1 MSNILIIGA
10 TSAIAQATAR
20 LYAESG
26 NKFFL
31 IALEDNL
38 LRSVADDLSVRGVGG
53 VEYRT
58 LDVLDYDKH
67 EEVINAAWDN
77 LGEVDIVL
85 IAHGV
90 LGKQSEDEK
99 DFKKTKFILDI
110 NFTSCISLLT
120 IMAEKFENQGK
131 GSIAVISSVAGDRG
145 RKNNYVYGASKGGLS
160 IFLDGLRAR
169 LAQSNVNVVT
179 IKPGFVDTPMTQEF
193 KKGLLWSKPETI
205 AKCIKSAIDKGKGVA
220 YVPKFWYLIM
230 FIIRHIPEIIFKKM
244 NF

>member
-10 TSAIAQATAR
+10 TSAIAQATVR
-20 LYAESG
+20 LYARPE
-26 NKFFL
+26 NNIFL
-31 IALEDNL
+31 VALENDL
-38 LRSVADDLSVRGVGG
+38 LRTVADDLSVRGAGA

-67 EEVINAAWDN
+67 DEVINEVWEKM
-77 LGEVDIVL
+77 GEVDIVL

-90 LGKQSEDEK
+90 LGKQSEDEN
-99 DFKKTKFILDI
+99 DFKKTEFVLNI
-110 NFTSCISLLT
+110 NFMSCVSLLT
-120 IMAEKFENQGK
+120 IMAGKFEKQGK

-169 LAQSNVNVVT
+169 LAQSNVNVIT

-193 KKGLLWSKPETI
+193 EKGLLWSKPETI
-205 AKCIKSAIDKGKGVA
+205 AKCIKAAIDKGKSIA

-230 FIIRHIPEIIFKKM
+230 FIIRHIPEKIFKRL